1 MHISRGGEP
10 MPITRMLE
18 LSELDPALREA
29 AQKWGAQGGNV
40 NMHRVFGQMPDFFRK
55 FVEFYG
61 PLVNHGRVP
70 LRVKELARLRVA
82 NLNECHY

>member
-1 MHISRGGEP
+1 

-18 LSELDPALREA
+18 LDELEPALREA
-29 AQKWGAQGGNV
+29 AEKWGAQGGNV
-40 NMHRVFGQMPDFFRK
+40 NMHRVFGQMPDFFKK

-70 LRVKELARLRVA
+70 VRVKELARIRVA

>member
-1 MHISRGGEP
+1 

-18 LSELDPALREA
+18 LDELDPALREA
-29 AQKWGAQGGNV
+29 AEKWAAHGGNV
-40 NMHRVFGQMPDFFRK
+40 NMHRVFGQMPDFFQK
-55 FVEFYG
+55 FIEFYG

-70 LRVKELARLRVA
+70 LRVKELARIRVA

>member
-1 MHISRGGEP
+1 

-18 LSELDPALREA
+18 LEELDPALRA
-29 AQKWGAQGGNV
+29 AAEKWRAQGGNV
-40 NMHRVFGQMPDFFRK
+40 NMHRVFGQMPDFFGK

-70 LRVKELARLRVA
+70 LRVKEIARIRVA
-82 NLNECHY
+82 NLNQCHY

>member
-1 MHISRGGEP
+1 

-18 LSELDPALREA
+18 MSELSPDLRRA
-29 AQKWGAQGGNV
+29 AERWQAQGGDV
-40 NMHRVFGQMPDFFRK
+40 NTHRVFGQMGEAFTRFM
-55 FVEFYG
+55 EFYG

-82 NLNECHY
+82 GLNECHY